1 LPRVTPAHILEG
13 CPHRAFDQADGAQLF
28 RTAAPTRRFCT
39 PKRIMT
45 STASTPT
52 PQPSTPRLSTP
63 RALARLLPFAR
74 PVAGRLWLGGLS
86 ALIAS
91 LLALTIPLVLEAIV
105 AGPIASRDS
114 GQIVWGAVVVL
125 GLGLFEALMV
135 WARRWFV
142 LGPATKVE
150 YDLRTQ
156 FYERLQRLPVAFHD
170 RWQSGQLLS
179 RMMQDIGLIRR
190 WLAFGLVLLVVNML
204 TILVGSVILFRW
216 HWALGTIFVI
226 CSIPLWIAGYRFEK
240 RYGTLARQSQD
251 QAGDLATAVEESVHG
266 IRVLKAFG
274 RGGHALKKFA
284 RQAEG
289 LRETELSKA
298 RAVGLIWFWLV
309 LLPDIA
315 FALCLAAG
323 IVLAQIGQLSV
334 AELFAFFAMA
344 TVLRWP
350 MESIGFLFSFLLDAR
365 TATDRLFEVFDEE
378 NTIVDPDKPRKAAEV
393 RGELAFRGAH
403 FRYQDAAEGER
414 DLLDGI
420 DLVLRPGETMAL
432 VGLTGSGKTTLT
444 TLPTRLYDVTA
455 GRVELDGVDV
465 RELTLHELR
474 GHIGMAFED
483 ATLFSATVRENVLLG
498 REDLEPGSAEA
509 ERVLR
514 EALDVA
520 QAAFVDD
527 LPDGVD
533 TIIGE
538 EGLSLSGGQRQRL
551 ALARAVAA
559 KPAVLVLD
567 DPLSALDVDTEALVE
582 AALRRV
588 LETTTAL
595 IVAHRPSTVALADR
609 VALLED
615 GRITGVG
622 THSELL
628 RTSAHYR
635 HVISS
640 LEAEASN
647 PRPERPDGIPD
658 ASIAEPDP
666 LSSASIVD
674 REGPGAAGLG
684 GVNP

>member
-1 LPRVTPAHILEG
+1 ME
-13 CPHRAFDQADGAQLF
+13 
-28 RTAAPTRRFCT
+28 
-39 PKRIMT
+39 
-45 STASTPT
+45 ASGVP
-52 PQPSTPRLSTP
+52 
-63 RALARLLPFAR
+63 
-74 PVAGRLWLGGLS
+74 
-86 ALIAS
+86 
-91 LLALTIPLVLEAIV
+91 
-105 AGPIASRDS
+105 
-114 GQIVWGAVVVL
+114 
-125 GLGLFEALMV
+125 
-135 WARRWFV
+135 
-142 LGPATKVE
+142 
-150 YDLRTQ
+150 
-156 FYERLQRLPVAFHD
+156 
-170 RWQSGQLLS
+170 
-179 RMMQDIGLIRR
+179 
-190 WLAFGLVLLVVNML
+190 
-204 TILVGSVILFRW
+204 
-216 HWALGTIFVI
+216 
-226 CSIPLWIAGYRFEK
+226 
-240 RYGTLARQSQD
+240 
-251 QAGDLATAVEESVHG
+251 
-266 IRVLKAFG
+266 
-274 RGGHALKKFA
+274 
-284 RQAEG
+284 
-289 LRETELSKA
+289 
-298 RAVGLIWFWLV
+298 
-309 LLPDIA
+309 
-315 FALCLAAG
+315 
-323 IVLAQIGQLSV
+323 
-334 AELFAFFAMA
+334 
-344 TVLRWP
+344 
-350 MESIGFLFSFLLDAR
+350 FSFLLDGR
-365 TATDRLFEVFDEE
+365 TATDRLFELFDEE
-378 NTIVDPDKPRKAAEV
+378 KPIVDPARPRAAATPDGRV

-403 FRYQDAAEGER
+403 FRYQDADQSER

-533 TIIGE
+533 TVIGE

-551 ALARAVAA
+551 ALARVVAA
-559 KPAVLVLD
+559 QPAVLVLD

-588 LETTTAL
+588 LEDTTAL

-640 LEAEASN
+640 LEAEGGRSPVALDQ
-647 PRPERPDGIPD
+647 EGQIPD

-666 LSSASIVD
+666 MSSASIVD
-674 REGPGAAGLG
+674 REGPGAVGLG

>member
-1 LPRVTPAHILEG
+1 
-13 CPHRAFDQADGAQLF
+13 
-28 RTAAPTRRFCT
+28 
-39 PKRIMT
+39 MT

-52 PQPSTPRLSTP
+52 PAAPTTHLSTP
-63 RALARLLPFAR
+63 RALARLIPFAR

-105 AGPIASRDS
+105 AGPIASRDP

-125 GLGLFEALMV
+125 VLGLFEALMV

-190 WLAFGLVLLVVNML
+190 WLAFGLVLLVVNVL

-216 HWALGTIFVI
+216 HWALGAIFVV
-226 CSIPLWIAGYRFEK
+226 CSIPLWIAGFRFEK
-240 RYGTLARQSQD
+240 RYGSLTRQSQD

-284 RQAEG
+284 SQAEG

-323 IVLAQIGQLSV
+323 IVLAQLGQLSV

-365 TATDRLFEVFDEE
+365 TATDRVFEVFDEE
-378 NTIVDPDKPRKAAEV
+378 NTIVDPEHPRGAAVTDGRV

-403 FRYQDAAEGER
+403 FRYQDAAEDER

-483 ATLFSATVRENVLLG
+483 ATLFSASVRENVLLG
-498 REDLEPGSAEA
+498 REDLEPDSAEA

-559 KPAVLVLD
+559 QPAVLVLD

-640 LEAEASN
+640 LEADVSN
-647 PRPERPDGIPD
+647 AAAERPDGIPD
-658 ASIAEPDP
+658 ASIAAPDAQ
-666 LSSASIVD
+666 SSASIVD